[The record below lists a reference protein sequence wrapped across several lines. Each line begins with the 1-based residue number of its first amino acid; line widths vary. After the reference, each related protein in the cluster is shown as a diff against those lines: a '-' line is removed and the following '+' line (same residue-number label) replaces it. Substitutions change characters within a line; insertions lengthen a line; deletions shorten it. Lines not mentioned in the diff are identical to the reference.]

1 MVIDALKFHKSSDQT
16 LRTSGRGGCSVDL
29 NGWTLFET
37 LEKHFHG
44 DFGAEAAGIGFTRGQ
59 GAVFPKLV
67 ASIPAS
73 AQPKVF
79 ATLMACLHPLGH
91 VLKQT
96 LKRLCT
102 R

>member
-1 MVIDALKFHKSSDQT
+1 VGIDALKFYKSSDQT
-16 LRTSGRGGCSVDL
+16 LRTSGRRGCSVDL

-79 ATLMACLHPLGH
+79 EALLARFHSLGH
-91 VLKQT
+91 VFKQELK
-96 LKRLCT
+96 
-102 R
+102 